1 MRSETDMRP
10 RVAVL
15 AYDGLSLF
23 EFSAACEVFGRDGAR
38 TADDIPARPAYQL
51 VVCGEERQVQA
62 DHGLVVHVPRRL
74 DVLASA
80 DIVVLP
86 PCKDPASVSDRTL
99 AAVRRAHARG
109 SRILSLCTGAF
120 VLARTGLLDGRRAV
134 THWDDC
140 DDLADTHPDVS
151 VDRSVLYVDDGD
163 ILTSAGS
170 AASLDLCLH
179 VVRTDLGAHAANHL
193 ARRLVVPP
201 HRDGGQ
207 AQYAE
212 IPMPPPPDE
221 DPFTATLAW
230 MHDHLHEPLAVSD
243 LANRAATSER
253 HFARRFA
260 AATGTTPHRWLVTQ
274 RIGRAQQLLE
284 TTDLPVQAVAER
296 SGLGTSANLRKQFQR
311 HVKTAPSAYR
321 ATFNTDRRVRDA
333 RGSGSRSV
341 GDTGR
346 STSRG
351 TTRR

>member
-1 MRSETDMRP
+1 MRSETDARP
-10 RVAVL
+10 VAAVL

-23 EFSAACEVFGRDGAR
+23 EFSAACEVFGSGGAR
-38 TADDIPARPAYQL
+38 GDDGRRARPAYRL
-51 VVCGEERQVQA
+51 EVCGEQRRVQA
-62 DHGLVVHVPRRL
+62 DHGLTVDVPRRL
-74 DVLASA
+74 AALARA

-86 PCKDPASVSDRTL
+86 PCSDPTAVSETTL

-134 THWDDC
+134 THWDEC
-140 DDLADTHPDVS
+140 ERLAAAHPEVS

-163 ILTSAGS
+163 VLTSAGC

-179 VVRTDLGAHAANHL
+179 VVRTDFGAHVANQL

-207 AQYAE
+207 AQYVE
-212 IPMPPPPDE
+212 VPMPPPADD

-230 MHDHLHEPLAVSD
+230 MHDHLHEELTVAELAD
-243 LANRAATSER
+243 RAATSER

-260 AATGTTPHRWLVTQ
+260 AATGTTPHRWLVVQ
-274 RIGRAQQLLE
+274 RVGRAQQLLE

-296 SGLGTSANLRKQFQR
+296 SGLGTSANLRKQFRR
-311 HVKTAPSAYR
+311 HLRTAPSAYR
-321 ATFNTDRRVRDA
+321 ATFTTGA
-333 RGSGSRSV
+333 GGETSASGSDEAAR
-341 GDTGR
+341 
-346 STSRG
+346 
-351 TTRR
+351 